1 MRALLLEQQ
10 DDHTV
15 AQVREIDS
23 DRLPE
28 GDVTVDVNWSSLNY
42 KDALAITGK
51 GKIVRNF
58 PMVPGIDFAGTVA
71 SSKDPRFKQGQSVV
85 LTGWGVGENHWGGLA
100 EQARVSG
107 EWLVP
112 LPQGLD
118 ERKAMILGTAGF
130 TAMLCVM
137 ALEDGGVRPDDGN
150 VLVTGASGGVGSTA
164 IAILSALGYQV
175 TAISGRETN
184 TDYLKSLGA
193 KEVLSRSDYIETPRP
208 LEKQLWAGAV
218 DTVGDKL
225 LARVLA
231 QMNYNGTVAACGLA
245 GGYQL
250 PTTVMPFI
258 LRNVRLQGVDSVH
271 TPLHRRQSAW
281 ERLAGI
287 LPDSFYQ
294 QATHEITLENVP
306 ATAADLLNNQVTG
319 RTLVKIR

>member
-1 MRALLLEQQ
+1 MRALLLEQR
-10 DDHTV
+10 DDQTL
-15 AQVREIDS
+15 AQIKDIDS
-23 DRLPE
+23 AQLPE

-58 PMVPGIDFAGTVA
+58 PMVPGIDFAGQVS
-71 SSKDPRFKQGQSVV
+71 SSKDPRFTAGQSVV

-100 EQARVSG
+100 ERARVSG

-112 LPQGLD
+112 LPKGLC

-137 ALEDGGVRPDDGN
+137 ALEEGGVKPEDGN
-150 VLVTGASGGVGSTA
+150 ILVTGASGGVGSTA
-164 IAILSALGYQV
+164 IALLAALGYSV
-175 TAISGRETN
+175 TAISGRGSN
-184 TDYLKSLGA
+184 TDYLRSLGA
-193 KEVLSRSDYIETPRP
+193 KDVLPRSDYIESPRP

-218 DTVGDKL
+218 DTVGDKM

-258 LRNVRLQGVDSVH
+258 LRNVRLQGVDSVL
-271 TPLHRRQSAW
+271 TPLHRRQTAW

-287 LPDSFYQ
+287 LPDSFYE
-294 QATHEITLENVP
+294 QATQEIGLEEVP
-306 ATAADLLNNQVTG
+306 ATAAALMNNQVTG